1 MRSGPRRW
9 LRPNTVRD
17 QKMNA
22 EGVRPCLE
30 LSGVSVNFGGIS
42 ALDNVSFEVLPA
54 QVFGLLGP
62 NGAGKTTLFNVIAG
76 AIVPNAGRTL
86 LNGEDVTAWS
96 PNRLCRAGIARTFQI
111 TQPFQALTV
120 EENVMV
126 PLCGKGF
133 SLSQMRAQVGE
144 YIEGVGLG
152 HKRFAFASE
161 LSTGQRK
168 RLELARALATRPKVV
183 LLDEVTGG
191 VDMASIGGLLDLV
204 QKLPGMGVA
213 VVIVEHNMSVIRR
226 LADSLLFLNRG
237 KVLARGKPDEVL
249 GHKDV
254 VELYLGAANA

>member
-1 MRSGPRRW
+1 M
-9 LRPNTVRD
+9 
-17 QKMNA
+17 
-22 EGVRPCLE
+22 
-30 LSGVSVNFGGIS
+30 NFGGIS

-76 AIVPNAGRTL
+76 AIVPIAGRTL

-96 PNRLCRAGIARTFQI
+96 PNHLCRAGIARTFQI

-152 HKRFAFASE
+152 HKRFALASE

>member
-1 MRSGPRRW
+1 
-9 LRPNTVRD
+9 
-17 QKMNA
+17 MNA

>member
-1 MRSGPRRW
+1 
-9 LRPNTVRD
+9 
-17 QKMNA
+17 MNA

-144 YIEGVGLG
+144 YSEGVGLG